1 MSVDWGFVSG
11 SCFLVFFVF
20 ILDAIFCFAIDNEA
34 RNRILRKL
42 DWFVYERPV
51 IRRLEREKRDEE
63 EKKRVTC
70 THVGPYR

>member
-20 ILDAIFCFAIDNEA
+20 ILDAIF